1 MDRQKPSRSGT
12 ELMLDLARL
21 LKAAVRIAR
30 AAAVAGLPGAAAAAV
45 KETLPFLVKLAVGIL
60 IFLIAVPMVIFT
72 ALPNIFFGYE
82 SSDTESVAHM
92 TQQAMTIGGAYMS
105 LEEFERTQVDS
116 VVTSIVQEYESR
128 GETIDRIEVV
138 SHFEEDDL
146 LWLIAI
152 NSVAHQ
158 QDLNTMSAEDIRDF
172 CVSRLRYTTS
182 LGIIGGDDAA
192 TLTITV
198 EKLKPEHLMEEL
210 GFDEEAR
217 IWAGALYE
225 ILEESDAL
233 NEYADYFKP
242 YRPDY
247 GGDSGY
253 DGEYEHGDSYG
264 TGIDISRFVSPG
276 TKNNVDLAAYAIQ
289 AWENNWGYVWGTF
302 GNVLTESLLEYKIR
316 QYPDGVGNYED
327 FIRANWLNR
336 RTTDCVGLIWNAGL
350 WRQPD
355 VPIRRQRGSRPRPH
369 VRHAGNCGA
378 GGLERGA
385 HRRLYRRRICH

>member
-1 MDRQKPSRSGT
+1 
-12 ELMLDLARL
+12 
-21 LKAAVRIAR
+21 
-30 AAAVAGLPGAAAAAV
+30 
-45 KETLPFLVKLAVGIL
+45 
-60 IFLIAVPMVIFT
+60 
-72 ALPNIFFGYE
+72 
-82 SSDTESVAHM
+82 M

-336 RTTDCVGLIWNAGL
+336 RTTDCVGLIKGYGWLDTESLSIQYGTNGMPDYGANQMYQSAVNAGADHGSMSAMPEIVGL
-350 WRQPD
+350 AVWKEGHIGVYIGGGYVIEAASTTKGVIKTQ
-355 VPIRRQRGSRPRPH
+355 VEGRGWQGWCKIPYIDY
-369 VRHAGNCGA
+369 
-378 GGLERGA
+378 LEEE
-385 HRRLYRRRICH
+385 